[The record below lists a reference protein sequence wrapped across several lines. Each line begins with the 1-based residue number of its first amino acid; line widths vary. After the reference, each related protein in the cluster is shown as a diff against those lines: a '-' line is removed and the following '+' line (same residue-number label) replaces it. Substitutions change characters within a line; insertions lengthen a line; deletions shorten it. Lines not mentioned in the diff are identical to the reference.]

1 MFSDVIVDEN
11 EFLSIVEKH
20 TGGTIKTVFKDG
32 YRNQTL
38 NINFNE
44 EEVEKRFAHPK
55 YGHLEYSL
63 DDGSVAMSGL
73 EFSED
78 DDFSLLSMYHKDHP
92 DVAVVAVTPHF
103 PDGFILKVRIQK

>member
-11 EFLSIVEKH
+11 AFLSIVEKH

-32 YRNQTL
+32 YRKQIL

-44 EEVEKRFAHPK
+44 EEVEKRFTHPK

-63 DDGSVAMSGL
+63 DDGTVAMSGL
-73 EFSED
+73 KYEEEKDYCLFR
-78 DDFSLLSMYHKDHP
+78 MYQKDHP
-92 DVAVVAVTPHF
+92 DVAVVEVTAHF
-103 PDGFILKVRIQK
+103 TGGFRVKVRS